1 MSVKMSVKDKIAF
14 GALSVVAGA
23 TAVKLLRGTWV
34 RLTGQEPPDPNDPAV
49 PAGTALV
56 WAAVSGALLACG
68 QILVNRFGAKQ
79 WQAKAKPVVVH
90 ISEG

>member
-1 MSVKMSVKDKIAF
+1 MTFKDKIAF
-14 GALSVVAGA
+14 GALGVVAGA

-49 PAGTALV
+49 PVGTALV
-56 WAAVSGALLACG
+56 WVAVSGALLAG
-68 QILVNRFGAKQ
+68 TQMLVNRFGVKQ
-79 WQAKAKPVVVH
+79 WQAKAKPVVVR